1 LGQSMRI
8 GVVFPQTRPAAQ
20 MPAHT
25 DTNGTGTQTLTPKPG
40 V

>member
-1 LGQSMRI
+1 
-8 GVVFPQTRPAAQ
+8 

-40 V
+40 VWYHRSTLAAALL